1 MVHDLQYILGELN
14 FFFLIEKRLAY
25 DIKKYCV
32 LLFLK
37 YTILYFKANSKSA
50 VLIYSCEYQSS
61 NSIFNLPGLH
71 FEMTCF

>member
-1 MVHDLQYILGELN
+1 MVHDLQYILGEPK
-14 FFFLIEKRLAY
+14 FFFLIEKRLTY

-37 YTILYFKANSKSA
+37 YTILYFS